1 MAPAFA
7 AKVIVLQSHPV
18 WEAARER
25 ERERRE
31 AMRRHPSSSAQRE
44 IAQNI
49 IG

>member
-7 AKVIVLQSHPV
+7 AKVIVLQSHPLWV
-18 WEAARER
+18 AARER

-31 AMRRHPSSSAQRE
+31 AMRRHPSSFAQRKM
-44 IAQNI
+44 ALNV